1 MKIKKEIVDT
11 LLHWFKEQYN
21 FRYSP
26 QEILLQ
32 ETRKEFAG
40 EITLVVFPFTKLTKL
55 NPEQCGNLLGEFLKT
70 QFKEIYSF
78 NVVKGFLNLSLSH
91 DYILKE
97 FEDIRNSTLTPK
109 PSNGNTIMVEYSS
122 PNTNKPLHLGH
133 VRNNLLGFSV
143 SNILKHIGNKVI
155 MANLINDRGI
165 HICKSMIAWMEFGN
179 NETPT
184 STSTKGDHFV
194 GDYYVKF
201 NNEFKKEVS
210 DLIEGGET
218 EEQAEKN
225 APILLKAQDLLRKWE
240 NNDEQTLAT
249 WKEMNSWVYD
259 GFKDTYEKLGVSFD
273 KFYYESQTYLLGKSI
288 VEEGLSKGVFYKK
301 DDNSVWVDLSDEGLD
316 EKLLLRGDG
325 TSVYITQDLGTAEQ
339 RFIEDQ
345 LDKLIYVVGNE
356 QDYHFKVLALIFKKL
371 GREWWNELYHLSY
384 GMVELPTGKMK
395 SREGTVVDADDLIA
409 EMIESAKDK
418 TLELGKTEGL
428 KDEEKLELFR
438 KIGLAALKFFILKVD
453 PKKKMLFNPKESI
466 DFQGFTGPFVLYTYA
481 RIQSILKRVEKLPQ
495 GFERNLEINN
505 EEKELLLHLFKLEE
519 TLELAA
525 KELSPAV
532 VCQYVYDL
540 AKIFNKFYHD
550 HSILSIDNLEKKDF
564 RILLAKTTSVYI
576 AYCCNLLGIEVVEK
590 M

>member
-11 LLHWFKEQYN
+11 LLQWFKEQYN
-21 FRYSP
+21 YNYSP

-40 EITLVVFPFTKLTKL
+40 EITLVVFPFTKLTML
-55 NPEQCGNLLGEFLKT
+55 NPEQCGNLIGEYLKT

-91 DYILKE
+91 EYILKE
-97 FEDIRNSTLTPK
+97 FEDTRNTTLTPQ
-109 PSNGNTIMVEYSS
+109 PNNGNTIMVEYSS

-179 NETPT
+179 NETPA
-184 STSTKGDHFV
+184 STFTKGDHFV

-210 DLIEGGET
+210 DLIDGGET

-225 APILLKAQDLLRKWE
+225 APILLKAQELLRKWE
-240 NNDEQTLAT
+240 NNDEQTLAI
-249 WKEMNSWVYD
+249 WKEMNSWVYE

-409 EMIESAKDK
+409 EMIESSKDK

-428 KDEEKLELFR
+428 IDEEKLELFR

-453 PKKKMLFNPKESI
+453 PKKKMLFNPEESI

-505 EEKELLLHLFKLEE
+505 EEKELLLHLFKIEE

-550 HSILSIDNLEKKDF
+550 HSILSIDNLEVKDF